1 MSSLQFRLSLHNLGV
16 NTEEL
21 FLQMNGVVLEVAHL
35 CLGLLPSPG
44 GLLPSWLDARLVG
57 LGGILFSKTL
67 CSSASAPVVC
77 ISPGLSQGID
87 ALRHRLSDPES
98 VHDVPRARRHHGGR
112 NANGPR
118 RGIDQRRTSRSGH
131 RGRRPLVGLDQR
143 PLSPSHEAK
152 GSRGQSQRRPPVP
165 SMAPPAIVAGHSRSM
180 VSCPPAPPPP

>member
-1 MSSLQFRLSLHNLGV
+1 
-16 NTEEL
+16 
-21 FLQMNGVVLEVAHL
+21 MNGVVLEVAHL

-131 RGRRPLVGLDQR
+131 RGRRPLVSLSGLSLPVMR
-143 PLSPSHEAK
+143 PRALEA
-152 GSRGQSQRRPPVP
+152 SRGVDLLFHRWPHRRLWPATRGRWSLAHRHLRHHDVLWRKLHHLNVIELRRPAARV
-165 SMAPPAIVAGHSRSM
+165 
-180 VSCPPAPPPP
+180 